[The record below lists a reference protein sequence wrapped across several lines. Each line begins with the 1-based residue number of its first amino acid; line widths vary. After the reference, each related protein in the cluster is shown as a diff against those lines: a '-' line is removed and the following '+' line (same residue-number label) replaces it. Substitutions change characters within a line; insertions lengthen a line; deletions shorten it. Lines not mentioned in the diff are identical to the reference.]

1 MTLIVDAVYKS
12 FGRHVALAGASL
24 SVGDGE
30 FISILGPSGGGK
42 TTLLR
47 VLAGLSRPERGSV
60 TLDGVD
66 FLGLSAARR
75 RVGFV
80 FQHYALF
87 PHMTVAQ
94 NVAFGLQVRPVTSRP
109 SPAEVRDRVMSLL
122 SLTQIADLALR
133 FPAQLSGGQ
142 RQRVAVARALA
153 AEPRLLLLDE
163 PFGALDS
170 KVRRE
175 LRRELRRIHD
185 TTGVTTI
192 LVTHDQDEALALG
205 DRIALMNQGRIEQI
219 GTAEALAQAP
229 ASAFVHE
236 FLGKPDQ
243 PTLRQLLFTAAT
255 PA

>member
-1 MTLIVDAVYKS
+1 MTLIVEAVHKS

-30 FISILGPSGGGK
+30 FICVLGPSGGGK

-47 VLAGLSRPERGSV
+47 VLAGLSRPDKGAV

-66 FLGLSAARR
+66 FLQLSTAQR

-87 PHMTVAQ
+87 AHMTVAQ
-94 NVAFGLQVRPVTSRP
+94 NVAFGLEVRPARTRP
-109 SPAEVRDRVMSLL
+109 PAAEIRDRVMSLL
-122 SLTQIADLALR
+122 ALTQIEGLALR
-133 FPAQLSGGQ
+133 FPAQLSGGE

-153 AEPRLLLLDE
+153 VEPRLLLLDE

-192 LVTHDQDEALALG
+192 LVTHDQDEALALA

-219 GTAEALAQAP
+219 GRAEDLAQAP

-236 FLGKPDQ
+236 FLGNPDQ
-243 PTLRQLLFTAAT
+243 PTLRQLLFTAST
-255 PA
+255 PV